1 MLNLKLSQNRSFV
14 KCKKKSVLFVKLE
27 IAVDQATQI
36 IPKRK
41 HVSLVIDASGS
52 MYGKPIEDAKR
63 AAIDVA
69 KKLSPN
75 DLVSIVTF
83 SHEAVVRLN
92 PTPASDPN
100 IVNIINSIDVESTT
114 ALHAGI
120 SEGFQLIQQSS
131 QPNMINALD
140 VFSDGEPNVAP
151 YEDSDFIQLAQA
163 VRNRGITLNVFGIG
177 DEYNGPLLMQLAECG
192 GGKWQHVEDTSALTT
207 VVNAQI
213 TEMQNTVISNPQLQL
228 TLMNGAELSN
238 ASITEP
244 TLQEIDT
251 SILPRSGNT
260 ISIGL
265 KDIIKGESQTV
276 AMRIAVPPMEG
287 ENVSLLTVGIT
298 EGNNVVA
305 EQTAALSCTEDKE
318 LYNQEDDPNPRIL
331 LSSSEATVLLRKGID
346 DPEAKEKATIILEN
360 IKQTDTD
367 LLSDKT
373 SATVINART
382 ISGEIKPGMS
392 EAEKKRVLHETT
404 IVGQEKNLTCPSCN
418 APVRPTSK
426 RCGKCGKAINKNEVD
441 K

>member
-1 MLNLKLSQNRSFV
+1 MLNLKLSQNRKFV

-27 IAVDQATQI
+27 ISVDQATQVI
-36 IPKRK
+36 TKQK
-41 HVSLVIDASGS
+41 HVSLVIDASTS
-52 MYGKPIEDAKR
+52 MQGKPIDDAKR

-69 KKLSPN
+69 RKLSPN

-83 SHEAVVRLN
+83 DHEAVIRLN

-100 IVNIINSIDVESTT
+100 IANIINSIDVGSTT

-120 SEGFQLIQQSS
+120 SAGFQLLQQSS

-151 YEDSDFIQLAQA
+151 YEESDFTQLAQA
-163 VRNRGITLNVFGIG
+163 VRNHGITLNVFGIG

-192 GGKWQHVEDTSALTT
+192 GGKWQHVEDSNALTT
-207 VVNAQI
+207 VVNTQI

-228 TLMNGAELSN
+228 TLMNGAELGKC
-238 ASITEP
+238 AITEP
-244 TLQEIDT
+244 TLEYIVTRD
-251 SILPRSGNT
+251 LPRSGNT

-276 AMRIAVPPMEG
+276 AMSIAVPPMEG

-298 EGNNVVA
+298 EGNNLVE
-305 EQTAALSCTEDKE
+305 EQTAVLSCTEDKE

-331 LSSSEATVLLRKGID
+331 LSSSEATVLLRKFD

-360 IKQTDTD
+360 IKETETELLDKQTED
-367 LLSDKT
+367 
-373 SATVINART
+373 TVINVRELT
-382 ISGEIKPGMS
+382 GDIKPGMS
-392 EAEKKRVLHETT
+392 ESEKKRVLHETT
-404 IVGQEKNLTCPSCN
+404 VIGQDKNLTCPNCN
-418 APVRPTSK
+418 ATIRSTTKFCV
-426 RCGKCGKAINKNEVD
+426 KCGKPINKNEVG